1 MADMEKK
8 VERIVKSVR
17 DTAGALY
24 EKADVQ
30 VEAAKIKYSINK
42 RAEELGALYSE
53 LGMAIDKNRI
63 TFEGP
68 FGDHVEMIYSLIDAK
83 KEELDAARVKLDLL
97 LGIARCEA
105 CGHEISAEMT
115 FCPYCGAKQSETGYA
130 DEIKEE
136 ISEADDIDNMGDM
149 GDM

>member
-8 VERIVKSVR
+8 VEQIVKSVR

-24 EKADVQ
+24 EKADIQ

-83 KEELDAARVKLDLL
+83 KEELDAARIKLDLL
-97 LGIARCEA
+97 LGIARCDA
-105 CGHEISAEMT
+105 CGHELGTDMA
-115 FCPYCGAKQSETGYA
+115 FCPYCGAKQNEAAYA
-130 DEIKEE
+130 DEVKEE
-136 ISEADDIDNMGDM
+136 IGEADDVTEMENL
-149 GDM
+149 